1 MEPIQMSHDVGFIY
15 IRYSKDR
22 IRPWIVN
29 FKSKDYFCYELKMQG
44 SFWGS
49 QPIERPGGE
58 INGFGYIVVDEEN
71 DTIEVF
77 CKGENDA

>member
-1 MEPIQMSHDVGFIY
+1 MSQDSKFLY

-29 FKSKDYFCYELKMQG
+29 FDSKDYFCYNLKIYG
-44 SFWGS
+44 FFWGS
-49 QPIERPGGE
+49 QPVERPGGE
-58 INGFGYIVVDEEN
+58 INGFGYIVIDEEN